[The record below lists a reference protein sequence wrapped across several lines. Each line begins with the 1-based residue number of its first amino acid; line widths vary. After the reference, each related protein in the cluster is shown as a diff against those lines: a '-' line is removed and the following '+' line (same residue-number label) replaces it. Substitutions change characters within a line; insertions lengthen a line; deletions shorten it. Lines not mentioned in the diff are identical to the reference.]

1 MDTPAALSR
10 GPCGLVAAPGRP
22 PLEAGLP
29 AGEDFAAATPFGGRI
44 NHRFLTASP
53 ISAAIATRMP
63 GPGTVYVAQE
73 MRFVGP
79 VRPDDTVTAEVTVKE
94 VPRDRN
100 RVILTTICQVGDR
113 KVVDGQ
119 VTVRTTSR
127 ARQQVAE

>member
-1 MDTPAALSR
+1 
-10 GPCGLVAAPGRP
+10 
-22 PLEAGLP
+22 
-29 AGEDFAAATPFGGRI
+29 
-44 NHRFLTASP
+44 
-53 ISAAIATRMP
+53 MP

-119 VTVRTTSR
+119 ATVRTTSR